1 MSNELPKVTFKILEV
16 NDARAT
22 RTQDYIRV
30 EVFEDDESVGWWWQ
44 SPKLI
49 KANIKRFGEDA
60 YINLLEFK
68 QVLLNVLML
77 HERVVSAI

>member
-1 MSNELPKVTFKILEV
+1 MNNNPKVTFKILEV
-16 NDARAT
+16 NTIRAT

-44 SPKLI
+44 NPKLI
-49 KANIKRFGEDA
+49 KGNIKHFGEDA

-68 QVLLNVLML
+68 SFLLNTLL
-77 HERVVSAI
+77 FSEDKRVMR

>member
-16 NDARAT
+16 NDARVT

-44 SPKLI
+44 SPNLI
-49 KANIKRFGEDA
+49 KANLKQFGEDA
-60 YINLLEFK
+60 YINLLDFKSFLLNTLLFSEFK
-68 QVLLNVLML
+68 
-77 HERVVSAI
+77 RD

>member
-1 MSNELPKVTFKILEV
+1 MNNNPKVTFKILEV
-16 NDARAT
+16 NTRRAM

-44 SPKLI
+44 SPNLI
-49 KANIKRFGEDA
+49 RANMKRFGQDA

-77 HERVVSAI
+77 DEKVVK

>member
-1 MSNELPKVTFKILEV
+1 MSNNPKVTFKILEV
-16 NDARAT
+16 NTTRAM

-30 EVFEDDESVGWWWQ
+30 EVFEDNESVGWWWQ

-49 KANIKRFGEDA
+49 KANIKQFGQDA

-68 QVLLNVLML
+68 SFLLNTLL
-77 HERVVSAI
+77 FSEDKRVVK

>member
-60 YINLLEFK
+60 YINLLEILKGISFR
-68 QVLLNVLML
+68 LLEHLQ
-77 HERVVSAI
+77 SYA